1 MQAGARL
8 MSHEAQRKLLLVVT
22 DGMPDDKAQA
32 LEMTNLVLRSGIEV
46 IYLVIGAKS
55 SCDWLTEAKIKFA
68 YADNAEGVVPAM
80 IDKMAE
86 FLM

>member
-1 MQAGARL
+1 
-8 MSHEAQRKLLLVVT
+8 
-22 DGMPDDKAQA
+22 
-32 LEMTNLVLRSGIEV
+32 MTNLVLRSGIEV